1 VPQLA
6 HPFLLVGSL
15 SQTNKQTAPA
25 TNSARASVAVFAED
39 ESGSAVERGVSV
51 DQDGK
56 SNVWAIEP
64 KMEVES
70 TSEDEKIKGYLF
82 AGAGLAAF
90 AGAAGFALTNLP
102 DPNQF

>member
-1 VPQLA
+1 MKSACAIVLLA
-6 HPFLLVGSL
+6 L
-15 SQTNKQTAPA
+15 STANAFAPV
-25 TNSARASVAVFAED
+25 SQQQRASVAVFAED
-39 ESGSAVERGVSV
+39 DQAPVERGVSV

-70 TSEDEKIKGYLF
+70 TSSEEKTKSALI
-82 AGAGLAAF
+82 AGAGLIAF
-90 AGAAGFALTNLP
+90 AGAAGVALTNLP

>member
-1 VPQLA
+1 MKVTCTLFVLA
-6 HPFLLVGSL
+6 QAFR
-15 SQTNKQTAPA
+15 A
-25 TNSARASVAVFAED
+25 TNAFAPVAQRTRAVALFAED
-39 ESGSAVERGVSV
+39 QNGNVVERGVSV

-70 TSEDEKIKGYLF
+70 TSAEEKTKSALI
-82 AGAGLAAF
+82 AGAGLIAF
-90 AGAAGFALTNLP
+90 AGVAGVALTNLP

>member
-1 VPQLA
+1 MKFTSTLVLLA
-6 HPFLLVGSL
+6 ASSSNAFAPRSVS
-15 SQTNKQTAPA
+15 TRATTAI
-25 TNSARASVAVFAED
+25 RAQD
-39 ESGSAVERGVSV
+39 DNGTERGVSV

-70 TSEDEKIKGYLF
+70 TSNEDKIKGYLI
-82 AGAGLAAF
+82 AGVSLVAF
-90 AGAAGFALTNLP
+90 GGAAGFALTNLP

>member
-1 VPQLA
+1 MKFSCALA
-6 HPFLLVGSL
+6 LLAVS
-15 SQTNKQTAPA
+15 SANAFAPSTSKASRATAI
-25 TNSARASVAVFAED
+25 FAED
-39 ESGSAVERGVSV
+39 NGVERGVSV

-70 TSEDEKIKGYLF
+70 TSTEEKIKGYAI
-82 AGAGLAAF
+82 AGVSLVAF
-90 AGAAGFALTNLP
+90 GGAAGFALTNLP

>member
-1 VPQLA
+1 M
-6 HPFLLVGSL
+6 FLFRL
-15 SQTNKQTAPA
+15 SAPSKSIAKTTALF
-25 TNSARASVAVFAED
+25 SED
-39 ESGSAVERGVSV
+39 ESSAPVVERGVSV

-70 TSEDEKIKGYLF
+70 TSAEEKVKGYLF
-82 AGAGLAAF
+82 AGAGLVAF
-90 AGAAGFALTNLP
+90 AGAAGVALSNLP